1 MLGLKTSDPSGEP
14 KAVDGSLPSDPNS
27 AGRETIL
34 VIDDE
39 AALRDILADVLE
51 ENGYRVLTAPDGP
64 AGMEILLSDQSLDL
78 LITDVRLPKGMNG
91 REVATAARIKRPG
104 LRILFITGYAGD
116 VLLGPS
122 HLEKGMELV
131 TKPFDLVR
139 LPGKVRRL
147 IDGE

>member
-1 MLGLKTSDPSGEP
+1 MLGLKTPDNAGRPDADESPHLSDPRT
-14 KAVDGSLPSDPNS
+14 AD
-27 AGRETIL
+27 RETIL

-51 ENGYRVLTAPDGP
+51 ENGYNVLTAPDGP
-64 AGMEILLSDQSLDL
+64 AGMEILLSDQSIEL

-91 REVATAARIKRPG
+91 REVATAARIRRPG
-104 LRILFITGYAGD
+104 LKILFITGFAGD
-116 VLLGPS
+116 ILMGAS
-122 HLEKGMELV
+122 RLEKGMELV